1 MSSNREYLWY
11 KYFRFFKKSLITF
24 WTHYIYIL
32 AQQPPPTPNNPI
44 YTALLWPAKPHGC
57 CILFSLYIFV
67 FFLLC
72 WTYVLG
78 FFQMLSFCGGSS
90 DIAQLF
96 CSQCWHFSLDLYQPP
111 WFWLWFLSTFM
122 VGKTLLYW
130 KLQREGIPSYSPLHI
145 CRD

>member
-11 KYFRFFKKSLITF
+11 KYFQVFKKSLITF

-57 CILFSLYIFV
+57 CTFFSVFIIFV

-96 CSQCWHFSLDLYQPP
+96 CSQCWHSP
-111 WFWLWFLSTFM
+111 WTTLSAAMVDCGFCQHLWL
-122 VGKTLLYW
+122 VKPLLYW
-130 KLQREGIPSYSPLHI
+130 KLQKG
-145 CRD
+145 RDSFIFTSTYL